1 MKDVMLAEMPIEE
14 RAEVLHDSCDQIEEK
29 QYTRKFSTTELVQ
42 RRAELSETA
51 IKLNTLANEL
61 ADIRANF
68 KQKMKPM
75 EEEFNKIRDEIKSG
89 GEYVSSEC
97 YKFIDVEEGKTAWY
111 TPEGYKLE
119 ERDSTPEEKQ
129 RTMFQVLRN
138 DKTGTND

>member
-14 RAEVLHDSCDQIEEK
+14 REQVLHDSCDQIEEK
-29 QYTRKFSTTELVQ
+29 QYTRKFNTNELVQ

-51 IKLNTLANEL
+51 IRLNNLANEM
-61 ADIRANF
+61 ADIRASY
-68 KQKMKPM
+68 KQKMKPL
-75 EEEFNKIRDEIKSG
+75 EESFSKIRDEIKSG
-89 GEYVSSEC
+89 GEYVTTLC
-97 YKFIDVEEGKTAWY
+97 YKFIENEEGKTAYY